1 MKDKVSDCDYP
12 HMWGALAL
20 NHEIIMQL
28 DRFKAHP
35 GLDLEYLLV
44 DNFNKHFAF
53 EVDGRYFDVG
63 TLAGYRNLLNR
74 LEL

>member
-35 GLDLEYLLV
+35 GLDLEYLVV